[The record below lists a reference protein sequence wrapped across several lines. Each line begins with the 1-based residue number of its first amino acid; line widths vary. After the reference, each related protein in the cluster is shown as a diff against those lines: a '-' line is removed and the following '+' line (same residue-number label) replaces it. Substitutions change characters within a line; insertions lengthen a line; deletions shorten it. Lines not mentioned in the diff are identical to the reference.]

1 MSAVQ
6 TLRPPARTSGV
17 VDAPFP
23 VPPAPPRPAWQL
35 RGKRALDVVIATAA
49 LVVTAPFVAASAL
62 AVLAVT
68 GGSPWYVQERVGL
81 NGRRFRMFKLRTMVA
96 DAHARRDEIAHLN
109 EVDGPVFKM
118 RKDPRLHPLGAV
130 LRRLSIDELP
140 NFVNVLRGEMAIV
153 GPRPPLPEEVAHYD
167 QVAMRRLC
175 VRPGVTCLWQIS
187 GRSGVSFD
195 EWMALD
201 NRYIDS
207 WTIAGDLVIIAR
219 TIPEVLGGTGAH

>member
-1 MSAVQ
+1 MQ
-6 TLRPPARTSGV
+6 TLVPATRSGGV
-17 VDAPFP
+17 STIPYA

-35 RGKRALDVVIATAA
+35 RGKRSLDLVVGAAA
-49 LVVTAPFVAASAL
+49 LIVTAPIVAVAAL
-62 AVLAVT
+62 AIVAVT
-68 GGSPWYVQERVGL
+68 GGAPWYVQERIGL
-81 NGRRFRMFKLRTMVA
+81 NGRRFRMYKLRTMVA
-96 DAHARRDEIAHLN
+96 DAHARRGEIAHLN
-109 EVDGPVFKM
+109 EVDGPVFKI
-118 RKDPRLHPLGAV
+118 RNDPRLHPLGAV

-140 NFVNVLRGEMAIV
+140 NFINVLRGDMAIV

-187 GRSGVSFD
+187 GRSGISFD

-207 WTIAGDLVIIAR
+207 WTIAGDLGIILR

>member
-6 TLRPPARTSGV
+6 TLRPPAPTSGV
-17 VDAPFP
+17 VDVPFA

-35 RGKRALDVVIATAA
+35 RVKRTLDVVIAAAA
-49 LVVTAPFVAASAL
+49 LVITAPVIAASAL

-109 EVDGPVFKM
+109 EVDGPVFKI

-201 NRYIDS
+201 NQYIDS